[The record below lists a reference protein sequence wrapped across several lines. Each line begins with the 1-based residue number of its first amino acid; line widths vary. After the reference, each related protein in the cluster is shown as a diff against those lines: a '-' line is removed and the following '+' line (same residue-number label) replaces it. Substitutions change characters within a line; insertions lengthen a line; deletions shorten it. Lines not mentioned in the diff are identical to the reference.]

1 MPPIKEM
8 TNMINRKFH
17 NVYDLNAPEVDEFMT
32 LEELY
37 EQEMEVNTDI
47 IDCEDHE
54 IAMMIEDAE
63 EFLETEKRAFEELLQ
78 NEPMG
83 A

>member
-8 TNMINRKFH
+8 TNMINKFH

-32 LEELY
+32 LDELY
-37 EQEMEVNTDI
+37 EQEMEINLTALE
-47 IDCEDHE
+47 CEEHE
-54 IAMMIEDAE
+54 IEMMIDDAE
-63 EFLETEKRAFEELLQ
+63 EFLETERKSFEDLI
-78 NEPMG
+78 NHEPME